1 VRCND
6 WLKFGKLHEY
16 AHQIGAGWVASGHHA
31 RVEEREGAAALLR
44 GNDFAKDQS
53 YVLFGAGAERLREMV
68 LPVGHLTKAEVR
80 AEAERLGLP
89 TFDKPE
95 SQEICFVPDND
106 YAGLV
111 ERARPGSKTE
121 GAVLDESGA
130 EVGRHSGQHR
140 FTVGQRRGVGVAL
153 GYPIYVVDKD
163 PEQNTVTVGRR
174 ESLAVSGVVAR
185 EANWLVDRRCRRCCG
200 RWRTWWRSRR
210 NS

>member
-1 VRCND
+1 
-6 WLKFGKLHEY
+6 
-16 AHQIGAGWVASGHHA
+16 
-31 RVEEREGAAALLR
+31 
-44 GNDFAKDQS
+44 
-53 YVLFGAGAERLREMV
+53 
-68 LPVGHLTKAEVR
+68 VGHLTKAEVR

-185 EANWLVDRRCRRCCG
+185 EANWLVDRERFSGWTPVVAQHRAHGEPVPARARVLGDETGPTPSG
-200 RWRTWWRSRR
+200 RPGRFELTYDEPVHGVAPGQALVLYDQDEPDRVLGGGWIARTSRGDGE
-210 NS
+210 SE